1 MLFGS
6 NDLWIFFFWVL
17 LNRAPTLT
25 QLHPPPSS
33 SLQHPQQYLN
43 QNVVLNWAISPNL
56 GRKIKN
62 CPFRLQIGTYGILEV
77 LILNP
82 DLDFWNSD
90 SKIHFGQIWAQKFKI
105 VCFVWKLV
113 YTVSQGCW
121 FRIKTEIFEILNPK
135 SIFEQI
141 WVQKSK
147 VVRFFWKLV
156 HMVSQGCW
164 FLFQI
169 SLLNFKSQF
178 PFWTNLGQK
187 SQSCPF

>member
-1 MLFGS
+1 MLFLLLKRLENVVKFFSFLQKEWKQGYYFGSNGPWQFSIHFYFFKNNLIGNFFTRKNYFNIYLKRLSDWLLFGS

-62 CPFRLQIGTYGILEV
+62 CPFRLQIGTHGILEV

-113 YTVSQGCW
+113 YLVSQG
-121 FRIKTEIFEILNPK
+121 F
-135 SIFEQI
+135 
-141 WVQKSK
+141 
-147 VVRFFWKLV
+147 
-156 HMVSQGCW
+156 
-164 FLFQI
+164 
-169 SLLNFKSQF
+169 
-178 PFWTNLGQK
+178 
-187 SQSCPF
+187 